1 MLEIKVNDVVGTLSI
16 REIEH
21 NKILGLKGDRD
32 TERNRKTLRRTNEGR
47 ETSIFLGH
55 TELGEEEHLLNL

>member
-1 MLEIKVNDVVGTLSI
+1 MSI

-21 NKILGLKGDRD
+21 NKILDLEGDID

-55 TELGEEEHLLNL
+55 TELGEEEQLLNL

>member
-1 MLEIKVNDVVGTLSI
+1 M

-21 NKILGLKGDRD
+21 NKILGLEGDID

-47 ETSIFLGH
+47 GTSIFLGH
-55 TELGEEEHLLNL
+55 TDLGKEKHLLNL